1 MAIRRMRIYGDP
13 VLRQKAAPVTEF
25 DDSLREFVAD
35 LYETMVAYDGMGLAA
50 PQVGVSQ
57 RVFVVEVPVGESG
70 TERITAVNPE
80 ILDRSGKDGM
90 EEGCLSIP
98 YVRAEVTRA
107 TRLRLRAFDEHG
119 RPFER
124 ELEDLAARA
133 IQHEMDHLEGVFF
146 TDRVSP
152 LKRQF
157 LRRELDALAR
167 GEVPEG
173 YHPASAT
180 EDR

>member
-98 YVRAEVTRA
+98 DYYETVERPARVKVAYQDRNGVPQEIEADGLLA
-107 TRLRLRAFDEHG
+107 TCLQHEIDHINGVLFVDHLSRLKRERVMKKFQKAARLRESEQA
-119 RPFER
+119 
-124 ELEDLAARA
+124 
-133 IQHEMDHLEGVFF
+133 
-146 TDRVSP
+146 
-152 LKRQF
+152 
-157 LRRELDALAR
+157 
-167 GEVPEG
+167 
-173 YHPASAT
+173 
-180 EDR
+180 